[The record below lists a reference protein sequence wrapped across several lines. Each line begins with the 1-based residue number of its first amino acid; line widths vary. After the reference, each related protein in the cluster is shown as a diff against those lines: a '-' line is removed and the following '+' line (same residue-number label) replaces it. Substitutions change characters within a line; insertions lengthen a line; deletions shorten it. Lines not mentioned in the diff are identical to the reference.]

1 MSRSRVS
8 RPLAVGTATVVPRV
22 VSGMSST
29 RRTWATVTATAMA
42 AFVLSACGTTT
53 AGTAISSSASVTTP
67 KAPVPTLTRT
77 TAAPT
82 SPPVAQ
88 ETVKE
93 LVYRALHDVDD
104 FWEQELGRNVGA
116 EVVPFDSR
124 LGERPTCDGDAVEV
138 AGYCPATTKEDTI
151 LWDVSELARIR
162 EEGGDLA
169 VALVMSHEYGHAVED
184 DMGQPSR
191 GVTAEHRADCM
202 SGAYLG
208 ANATEY
214 TGNWDRAVNAAK
226 PEGAEDADQ
235 RAARIAGIEAGR
247 AMADPAACL
256 SYSP

>member
-1 MSRSRVS
+1 M
-8 RPLAVGTATVVPRV
+8 PPPTET
-22 VSGMSST
+22 
-29 RRTWATVTATAMA
+29 
-42 AFVLSACGTTT
+42 
-53 AGTAISSSASVTTP
+53 I
-67 KAPVPTLTRT
+67 KA
-77 TAAPT
+77 
-82 SPPVAQ
+82 
-88 ETVKE
+88 

-104 FWEQELGRNVGA
+104 FWEQELGRDIGA

-124 LGERPTCDGDAVEV
+124 LGESPTCDGDAVEV
-138 AGYCPATTKEDTI
+138 AGYCSAETKEDTI
-151 LWDVSELARIR
+151 LFDVSELERIR

-169 VALVMSHEYGHAVED
+169 VALVMAHEYGHAVED

-208 ANATEY
+208 ANADEY
-214 TGNWDRAVNAAK
+214 TGDWNTAITAAK